1 MKSIFNILRKYRKKD
16 INIADNYYRLYKKH
30 KKIEN
35 YSSLFYIESD
45 DTSKAYFDP
54 HINLVVII
62 NNDEY
67 IDNLFYLYDRKLKV
81 FDSADI
87 ETKLKN
93 ILENYYN
100 STKYHFIESLYKNG
114 FVSYYIYTKLKKEC
128 F

>member
-54 HINLVVII
+54 HINKI
-62 NNDEY
+62 NYQY
-67 IDNLFYLYDRKLKV
+67 IHHY
-81 FDSADI
+81 
-87 ETKLKN
+87 
-93 ILENYYN
+93 
-100 STKYHFIESLYKNG
+100 
-114 FVSYYIYTKLKKEC
+114 
-128 F
+128 